1 MFNDVFA
8 AVIYYMTG
16 DDITSTDKFVGQTT
30 NENSTD
36 IKIYLDIAETDDFV
50 GYYTVESYADVMAE
64 VNDTLDFATTLSEN
78 LSSFTELT
86 LENVDDYFTALKDTI
101 NGVVDKT
108 NQEKGPLPL

>member
-1 MFNDVFA
+1 
-8 AVIYYMTG
+8 
-16 DDITSTDKFVGQTT
+16 
-30 NENSTD
+30 
-36 IKIYLDIAETDDFV
+36 
-50 GYYTVESYADVMAE
+50 MAE

-108 NQEKGPLPL
+108 NQEKANMINKLADLIQGNQNRDELLTEQQKTDFGDTILEAIDEDFIGEQAEIGTALKNLLGLQ